1 MAEHDGLSQYRKAA
15 ARRLR
20 DAEELLQPPSLASEE
35 QGADTRHLRGAVYL
49 AGYAVECVLKAYIIS
64 QAASA
69 MSLAEAGEERRRA
82 GEERRRAG
90 EERRRAGEERRRA
103 GEQVPNILGADGH
116 DLRLLLS
123 LTDLE
128 ERFTD
133 NARKRD
139 WSLCMK
145 WKPAWRYDP
154 KPPTATFALEFMGA
168 VKRIYQWVER
178 QI

>member
-69 MSLAEAGEERRRA
+69 MSLAEAV
-82 GEERRRAG
+82 
-90 EERRRAGEERRRA
+90 EERRRA

>member
-69 MSLAEAGEERRRA
+69 MSLAE
-82 GEERRRAG
+82 
-90 EERRRAGEERRRA
+90 AGEERRRA